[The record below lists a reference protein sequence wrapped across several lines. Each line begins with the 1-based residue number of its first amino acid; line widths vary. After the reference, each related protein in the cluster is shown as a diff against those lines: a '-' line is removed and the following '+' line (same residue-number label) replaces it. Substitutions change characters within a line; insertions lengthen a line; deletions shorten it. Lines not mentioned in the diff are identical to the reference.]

1 MIGQSVI
8 VAPSGEI
15 LAMAATLGD
24 ELITADCDLEMGR
37 RYRETIFDFAR
48 HREPQHYR
56 LIVERKGAVA
66 PPADKPVLE
75 PAESDG

>member
-1 MIGQSVI
+1 MNSSPRIAI
-8 VAPSGEI
+8 
-15 LAMAATLGD
+15 
-24 ELITADCDLEMGR
+24 LEMGR

-66 PPADKPVLE
+66 PSADEPVLQ